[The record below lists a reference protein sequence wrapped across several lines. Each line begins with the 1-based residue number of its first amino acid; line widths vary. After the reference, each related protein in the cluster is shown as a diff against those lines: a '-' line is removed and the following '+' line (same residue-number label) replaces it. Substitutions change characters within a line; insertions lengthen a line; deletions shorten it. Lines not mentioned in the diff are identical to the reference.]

1 MKQVAIEE
9 MVGQRFSRVTS
20 TTDTLT
26 FVAESGKEYAFRH
39 KQDCC
44 ETVSIADITGDLND
58 LVGFPL
64 TMAEEI
70 VSAGGDPPPEY
81 PDSWTWTYYKFATIK
96 GYVTVRWLGESNGY
110 YSESVELYSTPLKTL
125 YKAI

>member
-9 MVGQRFSRVTS
+9 MLGQRFSRVTS

-26 FVAESGKEYAFRH
+26 FVAESGKEYEFRH
-39 KQDCC
+39 EQDCC
-44 ETVSIADITGDLND
+44 ERVRIADITGDLND

-70 VSAGGDPPPEY
+70 VSEGADPAPEY

-110 YSESVELYSTPLKTL
+110 YSESVELYST
-125 YKAI
+125 A